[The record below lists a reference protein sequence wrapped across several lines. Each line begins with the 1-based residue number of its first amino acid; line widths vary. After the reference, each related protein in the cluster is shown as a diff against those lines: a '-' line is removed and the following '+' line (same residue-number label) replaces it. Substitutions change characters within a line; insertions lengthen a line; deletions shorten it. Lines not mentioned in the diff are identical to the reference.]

1 MKNGKNVTPIF
12 EANMEAALRSQYH
25 RTKDTAID
33 LRMPFDRMIS
43 FEEALAQEDDGIE
56 NADGEN
62 AIGDYEMRQR
72 VIGVRAF
79 LRWLKT
85 RAGVSSSSSYRP
97 GPVSNIMMQLFAAGR
112 ALQDPFFS
120 SMSFTENGLLFSQT
134 KAGASHRSKLLSR
147 ELEKAGM
154 KGIQQPGQKT
164 PESRAIYAE
173 TAKRTK
179 NRAKKA
185 TQGSFLRKLKT
196 GPAKPETRRGGKP
209 ERLRQQTFTRKLSSA
224 AAHPPSRVATA
235 RQDGTNRPDRTNEG
249 RRSEGGSPSPAR
261 ESRALPSETRALPGR
276 GSAVITRS
284 VA

>member
-1 MKNGKNVTPIF
+1 MKNGKSIVPIH

-25 RTKDTAID
+25 RTRDTAID
-33 LRMPFDRMIS
+33 LRMPFDRLIS

-56 NADGEN
+56 NTE

-85 RAGVSSSSSYRP
+85 RAGVSSTSAYRP

-134 KAGASHRSKLLSR
+134 KAGASHRSKLLSK
-147 ELEKAGM
+147 EMEKAGA

-164 PESRAIYAE
+164 PESSGVYAE
-173 TAKRTK
+173 TAKRTR
-179 NRAKKA
+179 NRAKRPQ
-185 TQGSFLRKLKT
+185 QGSFLRKFQI
-196 GPAKPETRRGGKP
+196 PSSKPQGNFKSQAP
-209 ERLRQQTFTRKLSSA
+209 KQKTFTRQLSGGGSNPPSPGYSATGGASGGKSASAISSA
-224 AAHPPSRVATA
+224 GDSGRYNAGEGSRHTGPSH
-235 RQDGTNRPDRTNEG
+235 
-249 RRSEGGSPSPAR
+249 
-261 ESRALPSETRALPGR
+261 
-276 GSAVITRS
+276 ITRS

>member
-1 MKNGKNVTPIF
+1 
-12 EANMEAALRSQYH
+12 MEAALRSQYH

-33 LRMPFDRMIS
+33 LRMPFDRLIS

-56 NADGEN
+56 NAEGEN

-85 RAGVSSSSSYRP
+85 RAGVSSTSAYRP

-134 KAGASHRSKLLSR
+134 KAGASHRSGLLSK
-147 ELEKAGM
+147 EMEKAGM
-154 KGIQQPGQKT
+154 KGIQQPGQKK
-164 PESRAIYAE
+164 PESRAVYAA
-173 TAKRTK
+173 TAKRTL
-179 NRAKKA
+179 NRRKK
-185 TQGSFLRKLKT
+185 TQGSFLRKLQI
-196 GPAKPETRRGGKP
+196 PSSKPQGNFKSQKP
-209 ERLRQQTFTRKLSSA
+209 KQQTFTRRLSSGSQRSQVGGQSGRTISSA
-224 AAHPPSRVATA
+224 GDSRRYNA
-235 RQDGTNRPDRTNEG
+235 
-249 RRSEGGSPSPAR
+249 GGSPHKGASHISAR
-261 ESRALPSETRALPGR
+261 R
-276 GSAVITRS
+276 